1 MSKSLV
7 ETLLG
12 AAVVAVAIVFII
24 YAYSRSNI
32 ETVRG
37 YVVSAKFTR
46 VDGLAEGSDVRIGGI
61 KIGSVI
67 GQDLDPLTYQAIVKM
82 SIDPRYE
89 LPADSTAAVVSDGLL
104 GGKYL
109 AVEPGGSMEMI
120 GPNGQFKY
128 TQSSVNIEELLGRFM
143 FSSTDKK

>member
-12 AAVVAVAIVFII
+12 AAVVAVAVVFIVF
-24 YAYSRSNI
+24 AYTRSNV

-37 YVVSAKFTR
+37 YTVSAKFTR
-46 VDGLAEGSDVRIGGI
+46 VDGLTEGSDVRIGGI
-61 KIGSVI
+61 KIGSVV
-67 GQDLDPLTYQAIVKM
+67 GQDLDPASYQAVVRM
-82 SIDPRYE
+82 SIDPKYV
-89 LPADSTAAVVSDGLL
+89 LPVDSTAAVVSDGLL

-109 AVEPGGSMEMI
+109 SVEPGGAEETI
-120 GPNGQFKY
+120 QPNGQFKY

-143 FSSTDKK
+143 FSNTDKK